1 MCLLCSKLKHLLL
14 SSISHYSSPQKQ
26 IYQLLQISN
35 HSLVSIIVH
44 LLLVIYYSLFLRI
57 NVILYKLI
65 EINKNIFKIHF
76 LIIKNILVVPLQ
88 CLHFLPPFTF
98 FLPSVKPPPTIHF
111 PLRVLPTSFSLSLL
125 SFFLFLLKFE
135 NTTTIKQII
144 YIHLSMYYYYYY
156 YHIF

>member
-1 MCLLCSKLKHLLL
+1 MSLKKRAWGEEKKGSRQVVMCLLCSKLKHLLL

-98 FLPSVKPPPTIHF
+98 FLPSVKPPRRIRSIFH
-111 PLRVLPTSFSLSLL
+111 RSVESLCSKPR
-125 SFFLFLLKFE
+125 F
-135 NTTTIKQII
+135 Q
-144 YIHLSMYYYYYY
+144 
-156 YHIF
+156 